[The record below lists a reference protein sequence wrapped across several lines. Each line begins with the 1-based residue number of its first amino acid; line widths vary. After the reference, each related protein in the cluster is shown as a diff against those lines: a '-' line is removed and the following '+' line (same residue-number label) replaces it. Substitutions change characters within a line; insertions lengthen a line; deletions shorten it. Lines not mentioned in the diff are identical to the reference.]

1 MMGGA
6 SQVRSDDL
14 FANKFMLINHQSSL
28 HRSTA
33 TALRTRVPTSIS
45 VMISDLTSTSS
56 MPYRI
61 LM

>member
-1 MMGGA
+1 MMGGV

-14 FANKFMLINHQSSL
+14 FANKFILTNHQSSL
-28 HRSTA
+28 HQSTA

-45 VMISDLTSTSS
+45 VMISNSTSTSL
-56 MPYRI
+56 MPYHT